1 LNLELFKTKNILY
14 VEDDKLVIKSFLPI
28 LNKIFNSV
36 LVSYNGLEGLKLFKE
51 NDNIDFVISDIKM
64 PQMDGLEMCKHIKDI
79 NPDMPC
85 IITTAHGE
93 LDYFMEAD
101 RIGIYRYI
109 QKPLNIN
116 ELFEAINDFESGRE
130 VKKTDL

>member
-1 LNLELFKTKNILY
+1 MNLELFKTKNILY

>member
-1 LNLELFKTKNILY
+1 MNLELFKTKNILY

-36 LVSYNGLEGLKLFKE
+36 LISYNGLEGLKLFKE
-51 NDNIDFVISDIKM
+51 NNNIDFVISDIKM